1 MEGTTAVTE
10 PDPTL
15 DPDSVDDADGDDTT
29 TNTEDTPE
37 S

>member
-1 MEGTTAVTE
+1 VTE

-15 DPDSVDDADGDDTT
+15 DPDSIDTDNGEDTATGADT
-29 TNTEDTPE
+29 TPE